1 MNVTIVGDFADPMS
15 FLASQRVEQITSL
28 ELANIK
34 WLAVESDRLR
44 PMAGRPLDQATAD
57 TVRRCALP
65 GEIVATAGVNAPNSR
80 AATAAYAESL
90 TDGVPDAMR
99 RALFDA
105 LWVRGQRV
113 DDPDVIR
120 NIVFRVL
127 NPNPLGDIDAR
138 IRANQ
143 PIVPLGDPDPIATTR
158 QLGFIVS
165 AGRGPLTVDG
175 QRRIDAWAQLW
186 HDHGDLPLPLLLT
199 DLDEVYTHRRAL
211 QWLAALLPH
220 QPAPSPEDLPSP
232 GNPVGAVASLE
243 AV

>member
-1 MNVTIVGDFADPMS
+1 MNVTVVGDFADPMS

-28 ELANIK
+28 GLADIN

-57 TVRRCALP
+57 TVRQFASP

-113 DDPDVIR
+113 DDPNVIR
-120 NIVFRVL
+120 GIVFRVL
-127 NPNPLGDIDAR
+127 NPNPPGDIDAR

-143 PIVPLGDPDPIATTR
+143 PIVPLGDPDPTATTR
-158 QLGFIVS
+158 RLGFIVS
-165 AGRGPLTVDG
+165 MGRGPLTVDG
-175 QRRIDAWAQLW
+175 QRRIDAWARLW
-186 HDHGDLPLPLLLT
+186 HDHGDPPLPLLLT
-199 DLDEVYTHRRAL
+199 DLDEAYTGEHAL

-220 QPAPSPEDLPSP
+220 RLAPSTDGPPLP
-232 GNPVGAVASLE
+232 GNLSGAVASLE

>member
-1 MNVTIVGDFADPMS
+1 MRKINTHDFKVARRGTS
-15 FLASQRVEQITSL
+15 REINRQI
-28 ELANIK
+28 
-34 WLAVESDRLR
+34 
-44 PMAGRPLDQATAD
+44 
-57 TVRRCALP
+57 AL
-65 GEIVATAGVNAPNSR
+65 N
-80 AATAAYAESL
+80 L
-90 TDGVPDAMR
+90 
-99 RALFDA
+99 
-105 LWVRGQRV
+105 
-113 DDPDVIR
+113 
-120 NIVFRVL
+120 
-127 NPNPLGDIDAR
+127 